1 MRRTEIA
8 GITQIIFAF
17 VLLIVT
23 NILLV
28 GSDVDIYRNI
38 GMWVFLTNFITGSAL
53 LIVSDDETTTER
65 LNKHSERLQ
74 QIEDI
79 LIKFIKEIEE
89 NRIQGE

>member
-1 MRRTEIA
+1 MRKTEIA
-8 GITQIIFAF
+8 GIIQIIFAF

-23 NILLV
+23 NMLLV

-38 GMWVFLTNFITGSAL
+38 GMWVFLTNFITGSAF

-74 QIEDI
+74 QIEDNI
-79 LIKFIKEIEE
+79 MRLAREIQKEDKK
-89 NRIQGE
+89 